1 MVGITFDMAKA
12 VRTLRGR
19 GHTAEQAEGVVE
31 AIVDSQEGLATKA
44 DVRELQL
51 AMKAGLDALR
61 SELAVA
67 MAQME
72 ARFTRLLWL
81 QLGAYTAAT
90 AAFLAAGLAIAAV
103 LWG

>member
-1 MVGITFDMAKA
+1 MVGITFDTAKA

-19 GHTAEQAEGVVE
+19 EHTAEQAEGVVE
-31 AIVDSQEGLATKA
+31 V
-44 DVRELQL
+44 VREATQDLVTRE
-51 AMKAGLDALR
+51 MLR
-61 SELAVA
+61 SELATA